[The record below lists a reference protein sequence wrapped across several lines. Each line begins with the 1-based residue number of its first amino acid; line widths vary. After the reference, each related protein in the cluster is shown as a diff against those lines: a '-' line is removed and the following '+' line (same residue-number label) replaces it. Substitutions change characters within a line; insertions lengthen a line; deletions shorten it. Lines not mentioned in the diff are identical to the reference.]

1 MIKNHVFYRTVKV
14 RFRMKK
20 KIEYPYRVRLV
31 KYLGEAIQD
40 TRKKK
45 MMRQSDLADITGT
58 SVKFI
63 SDVERGKETIQMDKA
78 FVLLRALGL
87 KLYVTPDPIEKE
99 K

>member
-1 MIKNHVFYRTVKV
+1 
-14 RFRMKK
+14 MKEN
-20 KIEYPYRVRLV
+20 IEYPYRVRLV
-31 KYLGEAIQD
+31 KYLGKAIQD

-45 MMRQSDLADITGT
+45 KMRQSDLADITGT

-78 FVLLRALGL
+78 FVLLQALGL
-87 KLYVTPDPIEKE
+87 KLYVTPDPIENE